1 MPLVRLCVLLL
12 KLLLSCLVVL
22 NRADQFM
29 TMLYLVLA
37 IGTVC
42 VVTCSVMT
50 CAVCF
55 QSMLSLVHGVCYF
68 SMLLMPFTV
77 LIELLYYGICMVV
90 TCLKHAY

>member
-42 VVTCSVMT
+42 VVTCFSYDLCSLFSEHAVS
-50 CAVCF
+50 CAWGVLLF
-55 QSMLSLVHGVCYF
+55 NASNAFHSLN
-68 SMLLMPFTV
+68 
-77 LIELLYYGICMVV
+77 
-90 TCLKHAY
+90 